1 MAIQFDGLSRLEYL
15 KYILLVQ
22 EWNMLFQDLQEERQ
36 LRNWPVKKQI
46 TKKKQNTKGC
56 TATIRLL
63 LITARPARAEP
74 IADRREG
81 ITSSTGSDA
90 FP

>member
-1 MAIQFDGLSRLEYL
+1 MF
-15 KYILLVQ
+15 
-22 EWNMLFQDLQEERQ
+22 FQDLKEERQ
-36 LRNWPVKKQI
+36 LRNWPVKKQKI
-46 TKKKQNTKGC
+46 TKKKNTKGC

-74 IADRREG
+74 IADRRDG
-81 ITSSTGSDA
+81 ITPSMGSEG